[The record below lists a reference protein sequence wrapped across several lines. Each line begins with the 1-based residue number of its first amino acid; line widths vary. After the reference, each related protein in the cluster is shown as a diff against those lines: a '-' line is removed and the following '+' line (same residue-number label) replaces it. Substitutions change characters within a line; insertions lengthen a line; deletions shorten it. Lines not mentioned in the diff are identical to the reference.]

1 MFPHPRER
9 GLKALVEG
17 ETPSFPGGAGAK
29 INKPLSATD
38 LKPVIVAGAGPAG
51 LIAAAALIQEGIP
64 VVLCE
69 KHAELNRASKASTF
83 HPASLE
89 VLNHL
94 GLVDILLA
102 RGVRVEQVQYRTV
115 TAGLVAEFSMQVLSR
130 LTQFPYRIHLEQSE
144 LTEVILAWLEES
156 SLFQVRFK
164 CEVRDVENRGQ
175 SVSALVRTRD
185 GQTRIQGRY
194 LIAADGAHSRI
205 RNALNIAFPG
215 GAYDTRVLRIFTAA
229 DLEELIP
236 GLAPLSYLFGD
247 ADSCSLLKMPDC
259 WRIILRIPVQVPDQT
274 ALSPDWYGKVI
285 KRFLPLDDDTIARS
299 SADIF
304 PVSRRVAETN
314 RVGRT
319 FLIGDAAH
327 LTNTRG
333 GMNMNCG
340 IHDAYA
346 IGRAIAHACKE
357 DNADQALAACAQER
371 LRIAQ
376 EELVSR
382 TESRLSSI
390 GQWPQKAKSMAADPA
405 QAREFLCQSS
415 MLDIASIEKKS
426 SHRVN

>member
-1 MFPHPRER
+1 MPSLL
-9 GLKALVEG
+9 GAAK
-17 ETPSFPGGAGAK
+17 TPE
-29 INKPLSATD
+29 PLSATD

-89 VLNHL
+89 VLNRL

-102 RGVRVEQVQYRTV
+102 KGVRVEQVQYRSV
-115 TAGLVAEFSMQVLSR
+115 TEGLVAEFSMKVLSR

-144 LTEVILAWLEES
+144 LTEVILARLEES

-164 CEVRDVENRGQ
+164 CEVLDVENRGE
-175 SVSALVRTRD
+175 VASALV
-185 GQTRIQGRY
+185 QTQEGKAHVQGRY

-215 GAYDTRVLRIFTAA
+215 GAYDTRVLRIFTAT

-236 GLAPLSYLFGD
+236 GLAPLSYIFGD

-259 WRIILRIPVQVPDQT
+259 WRIILRIPVEVPDQT

-299 SADIF
+299 TADIF
-304 PVSRRVAETN
+304 TVSRRVAETN

-340 IHDAYA
+340 MHDAYA

-357 DNADQALAACAQER
+357 DSADQALATCAQER
-371 LRIAQ
+371 LRVAQ

-390 GQWPQKAKSMAADPA
+390 SQWPNKARSMAADPA
-405 QAREFLCQSS
+405 RAREFLYQSS
-415 MLDIASIEKKS
+415 MLDIASIEMKS
-426 SHRVN
+426 PHASVELRQQV

>member
-1 MFPHPRER
+1 M
-9 GLKALVEG
+9 
-17 ETPSFPGGAGAK
+17 PSFPGCSRCGTPR
-29 INKPLSATD
+29 PLSATD

-51 LIAAAALIQEGIP
+51 LISAMTLIREGIP

-69 KHAELNRASKASTF
+69 KHSELNRVSKASTF

-89 VLNHL
+89 VLNRL
-94 GLVDILLA
+94 GLVDILLTK
-102 RGVRVEQVQYRTV
+102 GVRVEQVQYRNV
-115 TAGLVAEFSMQVLSR
+115 TEGLVAELSMNVLSR
-130 LTQFPYRIHLEQSE
+130 LTRFPFRVHLEQSE
-144 LTEVILAWLEES
+144 LGEVILARLKKS
-156 SLFQVRFK
+156 SRFLVRFN
-164 CEVRDVENRGQ
+164 CEVLDVENRGE
-175 SVSALVRTRD
+175 VATALVRMED

-205 RNALNIAFPG
+205 RKALNIAFPG
-215 GAYDTRVLRIFTAA
+215 GAYDTRVLRIFTAI

-236 GLAPLSYLFGD
+236 GLAPLSYIFGE
-247 ADSCSLLKMPDC
+247 AESCSLLKMPDC
-259 WRIILRIPVQVPDQT
+259 WRIILRIPSEVPDQT
-274 ALSPDWYGKVI
+274 ALSPDWYGREI
-285 KRFLPLDDDTIARS
+285 RRFLPMNDDAISCS

-304 PVSRRVAETN
+304 TVSRHVAETN
-314 RVGRT
+314 RAGRT

-340 IHDAYA
+340 MHDAYA

-357 DNADQALAACAQER
+357 DNADQALAECAQER

-390 GQWPQKAKSMAADPA
+390 GRWPQKAKSMAADPA
-405 QAREFLCQSS
+405 RAREFLYQSS
-415 MLDIASIEKKS
+415 MLDIASIEMKS
-426 SHRVN
+426 PHGIS

>member
-1 MFPHPRER
+1 M
-9 GLKALVEG
+9 
-17 ETPSFPGGAGAK
+17 PSFHCYLRVSAAGAAAK
-29 INKPLSATD
+29 TPEPLSAND

-69 KHAELNRASKASTF
+69 KHSELNRVSKASTF

-89 VLNHL
+89 VLNRL
-94 GLVDILLA
+94 SLVDVLLA
-102 RGVRVEQVQYRTV
+102 KGVRVEKIQYRSITE
-115 TAGLVAEFSMQVLSR
+115 GLVAEFSMRVLSG

-144 LTEVILAWLEES
+144 LTEVILAGLKKS
-156 SLFQVRFK
+156 SLFRLRFN
-164 CEVRDVENRGQ
+164 CEVLEVENR
-175 SVSALVRTRD
+175 VEAATALVRTED

-236 GLAPLSYLFGD
+236 GLAPLSYIFGD
-247 ADSCSLLKMPDC
+247 AESCSLLKMPDC
-259 WRIILRIPVQVPDQT
+259 WRIILRIPVEVDDQT
-274 ALSPDWYGKVI
+274 ALSPDWYGKEI
-285 KRFLPLDDDTIARS
+285 KRFLPIDGETIAGS
-299 SADIF
+299 AADIF
-304 PVSRRVAETN
+304 TVSRRVAQTN
-314 RVGRT
+314 QVGRT

-340 IHDAYA
+340 MHDAYA

-357 DNADQALAACAQER
+357 DNADQALATCAQER
-371 LRIAQ
+371 LRVAQ
-376 EELVSR
+376 KELVSR

-390 GQWPQKAKSMAADPA
+390 GQWPNRARSIAADPA
-405 QAREFLCQSS
+405 QAQEFLYQSS
-415 MLDIASIEKKS
+415 MLDIASIEMNS
-426 SHRVN
+426 SHRVNSIQAAV

>member
-1 MFPHPRER
+1 M
-9 GLKALVEG
+9 
-17 ETPSFPGGAGAK
+17 
-29 INKPLSATD
+29 SATD

-115 TAGLVAEFSMQVLSR
+115 TEGLVAEFSMQVLSR

-144 LTEVILAWLEES
+144 LTEVILARLTKS
-156 SLFQVRFK
+156 SLLRVRFN

-205 RNALNIAFPG
+205 RKALNIAFPG

-426 SHRVN
+426 SHSIS

>member
-1 MFPHPRER
+1 M
-9 GLKALVEG
+9 
-17 ETPSFPGGAGAK
+17 
-29 INKPLSATD
+29 
-38 LKPVIVAGAGPAG
+38 KPVIVAGAGPAG

-89 VLNHL
+89 VLNRL

-115 TAGLVAEFSMQVLSR
+115 TEGLVAEFSMQVLSR

-144 LTEVILAWLEES
+144 LTEVILARLEES

-164 CEVRDVENRGQ
+164 CEVLDVENRGE
-175 SVSALVRTRD
+175 VASALV
-185 GQTRIQGRY
+185 QTQEGKGHVQGRY

-236 GLAPLSYLFGD
+236 GLAPLSYVFGD

-259 WRIILRIPVQVPDQT
+259 WRIILRIPVEVADQT
-274 ALSPDWYGKVI
+274 ALSPDWYGKEI
-285 KRFLPLDDDTIARS
+285 KRFLPINDETVAGS

-304 PVSRRVAETN
+304 AVSRRVAQTN
-314 RVGRT
+314 QVGRT

-340 IHDAYA
+340 MHDAYA

-390 GQWPQKAKSMAADPA
+390 RQWPQKAKSMAADPA
-405 QAREFLCQSS
+405 RAREFLYQSS
-415 MLDIASIEKKS
+415 MLDIASIEMKS
-426 SHRVN
+426 PHGIS

>member
-1 MFPHPRER
+1 M
-9 GLKALVEG
+9 
-17 ETPSFPGGAGAK
+17 T
-29 INKPLSATD
+29 
-38 LKPVIVAGAGPAG
+38 
-51 LIAAAALIQEGIP
+51 LIHEGIP

-69 KHAELNRASKASTF
+69 KHSELNRVSKASTF

-89 VLNHL
+89 VLDRL
-94 GLVDILLA
+94 GLVDILLEK
-102 RGVRVEQVQYRTV
+102 GVRVEQVQYRSV
-115 TAGLVAEFSMQVLSR
+115 TEGLVAEFSMRVLGR

-144 LTEVILAWLEES
+144 LTEVILARLRNS
-156 SLFQVRFK
+156 SLFRVRFN
-164 CEVRDVENRGQ
+164 CEVLDVENRGE
-175 SVSALVRTRD
+175 VATALVRMED

-236 GLAPLSYLFGD
+236 GLAPLSYIFGD

-259 WRIILRIPVQVPDQT
+259 WRIILRIPVEVPDQT

-285 KRFLPLDDDTIARS
+285 KRFLPLDDDTIGRS

-304 PVSRRVAETN
+304 TVSRRVAETN

-340 IHDAYA
+340 MHDAYA

-357 DNADQALAACAQER
+357 DNAGQALATCARER
-371 LRIAQ
+371 LRVAQ
-376 EELVSR
+376 KELVSR

-390 GQWPQKAKSMAADPA
+390 SQWPNKVRSIAADPA
-405 QAREFLCQSS
+405 RAREFLYQSS
-415 MLDIASIEKKS
+415 MLDIASIEKNS
-426 SHRVN
+426 SHRVK

>member
-1 MFPHPRER
+1 M
-9 GLKALVEG
+9 
-17 ETPSFPGGAGAK
+17 
-29 INKPLSATD
+29 
-38 LKPVIVAGAGPAG
+38 KPVIVAGAGPAG

-89 VLNHL
+89 VLNRL

-115 TAGLVAEFSMQVLSR
+115 TEGLVAEFSMQVLSR

-144 LTEVILAWLEES
+144 LTEVILARLEES

-164 CEVRDVENRGQ
+164 CEVLDVENRGE
-175 SVSALVRTRD
+175 VASALV
-185 GQTRIQGRY
+185 QTQEGKGHVQGRY

-236 GLAPLSYLFGD
+236 GLAPLSYVFGE
-247 ADSCSLLKMPDC
+247 AESCSLLKMPDC
-259 WRIILRIPVQVPDQT
+259 WRIILRIPVEVADQT
-274 ALSPDWYGKVI
+274 ALSPDWYGKEI
-285 KRFLPLDDDTIARS
+285 KRFLPIDDETVAGS

-304 PVSRRVAETN
+304 AVSRRVAQTN
-314 RVGRT
+314 QVGRT

-340 IHDAYA
+340 MHDAYA

-390 GQWPQKAKSMAADPA
+390 RQWPQKAKSMAADPA
-405 QAREFLCQSS
+405 RAREFLYQSS
-415 MLDIASIEKKS
+415 MLDIASIEMKS
-426 SHRVN
+426 PHGIS